1 MSSLMLDV
9 RDLHAAYDGA
19 DVLQGV
25 DLALRTGEMI
35 SLLGPNGSG
44 KSTLLRVLA
53 GLLPARLG
61 KVQLLGRDLR
71 AYAPRERARMV
82 GLVPQYATIPFAF
95 SVYDVVAMGRHPY
108 VGLLGAPGAHD
119 REAVG
124 LALDMA
130 DIAHLRER
138 LVTELS
144 GGEFQRVLIARAL
157 AQEPRLLLLDEPTAH
172 LDLNHQVEIAAL
184 MRRLNC
190 EQGLTVLWVS
200 HDMNLSSEY
209 CDRLVMLKEG
219 RVIADGPP
227 DETVTTPQLREVY
240 GMDFAVAPSPVSGR
254 PQVVLSR
261 GGDSL

>member
-1 MSSLMLDV
+1 MLDI
-9 RDLHAAYDGA
+9 RGLHAAYDGV
-19 DVLQGV
+19 DVLRGV

-44 KSTLLRVLA
+44 KSTLLRVVA
-53 GLLPARLG
+53 GLLPSRLG

-71 AYAPRERARMV
+71 AYAPRERARLI
-82 GLVPQYATIPFAF
+82 GLVPQYATLPFAF

-119 REAVG
+119 RDAVS
-124 LALDMA
+124 LALEMA

-172 LDLNHQVEIAAL
+172 LDLNHQVEIALL
-184 MRRLNC
+184 MQRLNC

-200 HDMNLSSEY
+200 HDVNLAGEY

-227 DETVTTPQLREVY
+227 AEIIATAQLREVY
-240 GMDFAVAPSPVSGR
+240 GMDFVVAPSQVSGR

-261 GGDSL
+261 RGETP

>member
-1 MSSLMLDV
+1 MLEM
-9 RDLHAAYDGA
+9 RGLHAAYDGD
-19 DVLQGV
+19 DVLRGV
-25 DLALRTGEMI
+25 DLTLQAGEMV

-44 KSTLLRVLA
+44 KSTLLRVVA
-53 GLLPARLG
+53 GLLHPRAGEVRL
-61 KVQLLGRDLR
+61 QGRDLR
-71 AYAPRERARMV
+71 AHAPRERARLV
-82 GLVPQYATIPFAF
+82 GLVPQYATLPFAF
-95 SVYDVVAMGRHPY
+95 PVHDVVAMGRHPY

-124 LALDMA
+124 LALEMA

-172 LDLNHQVEIAAL
+172 LDLNHQVDIAVL
-184 MRRLNC
+184 MQRLNR

-200 HDMNLSSEY
+200 HDVNLASEF
-209 CDRLVMLKEG
+209 CDRLAMLKG
-219 RVIADGPP
+219 GCVVADGPP
-227 DETVTTPQLREVY
+227 AETITTQRLHEVY
-240 GMDFAVAPSPVSGR
+240 GMEFAVAPSPISGR

-261 GGDSL
+261 GGGAA